1 MRYLKEFIVNP
12 ENQSLLVAEAF
23 GIQEGW
29 RNKIVDVVLPDNLPP
44 IVLITGESGC
54 GKSTLLRMLG
64 SPTEISIP
72 DKPLHA
78 WADTEEESLRLLN
91 AVGLNDASL
100 FVLYFNQLSDS
111 QQARAKMYLYLCQKL
126 KTLFVDEFLST
137 LDRKTAKA
145 LAFSFQKVLRK
156 ENVNLIAATAHGDLL
171 NYLQPDLLIVG
182 RAFPSRWTVT
192 QNQNLAQKPFKIFC
206 QQRDKTAYREHTLGE
221 IHYKGKYT
229 GGRQEY
235 FSATIEEEIVGW
247 LVGKILPG
255 TSQHRI
261 SRVVVHPTYRGCGVG
276 QLLISEYVKLHPDCD
291 TVAAMARFN
300 PVFERAGMLR
310 VKDVVIA
317 TPSTLKEIP
326 LTSLQWAS
334 KQACFDLMAD
344 EKYRVLVAPFAS
356 TQYVN
361 PGGSLNGSKDRK
373 SALTALVKVNQ
384 NAAAAVLWGL
394 RPRTMAKYVGP
405 KHKEFVS
412 SIGTRTCASQEPKSE
427 KC

>member
-1 MRYLKEFIVNP
+1 MRYLKEFIVTP

-29 RNKIVDVVLPDNLPP
+29 QNKIVDVELPDVLPP

-54 GKSTLLRMLG
+54 GKSTLLKMLG
-64 SPTEISIP
+64 SVTDVSIP
-72 DKPLHA
+72 DTPLHA
-78 WADTEEESLRLLN
+78 WAETEEESLCLLN

-100 FVLYFNQLSDS
+100 FVLRFNQLSDS
-111 QQARAKMYLYLCQKL
+111 QQARARMYLYLCRKL
-126 KTLFVDEFLST
+126 KILFVDEFLST

-145 LAFSFQKVLRK
+145 LAFSFQKTLRK
-156 ENVNLIAATAHGDLL
+156 EKVNLIAATAHEDLSE
-171 NYLQPDLLIVG
+171 YLQPDLLVVG
-182 RAFPSRWTVT
+182 RAFPSRWIVIE
-192 QNQNLAQKPFKIFC
+192 NQSAISKPFQISIE
-206 QQRDKTAYREHTLGE
+206 QRDKSAYREHTLGE

-229 GGRQEY
+229 GGKQEY
-235 FSATIEEEIVGW
+235 LSASVGGEIVGW

-276 QLLISEYVKLHPDCD
+276 QLLIGDYMRLHPDCD

-300 PVFERAGMLR
+300 PVFERAGMTR
-310 VKDVVIA
+310 VKDVII
-317 TPSTLKEIP
+317 TPPSQLKSIP

-334 KQACFDLMAD
+334 KQACFDLMAE

-361 PGGSLNGSKDRK
+361 PGGSLNGNKDRK
-373 SALTALVKVNQ
+373 TALSVLVKTNQ
-384 NAAAAVLWGL
+384 SAAAAVLWGL

-405 KHKEFVS
+405 KHKEFCNS
-412 SIGTRTCASQEPKSE
+412 NQF
-427 KC
+427 

>member
-1 MRYLKEFIVNP
+1 MRYLKEFIVTP

-29 RNKIVDVVLPDNLPP
+29 QNKIVDVELPDVLPP

-54 GKSTLLRMLG
+54 GKSTLLKMLG
-64 SPTEISIP
+64 SVTDVPIP
-72 DKPLHA
+72 DTPLHA
-78 WADTEEESLRLLN
+78 WAETEEKSLRLLN

-100 FVLYFNQLSDS
+100 FVLRFNQLSDS

-145 LAFSFQKVLRK
+145 LAFSFQKTLRK
-156 ENVNLIAATAHGDLL
+156 EKVNLIAATAHEDLSE
-171 NYLQPDLLIVG
+171 YLQPDLLVVG
-182 RAFPSRWTVT
+182 RAFPSRWIVVE
-192 QNQNLAQKPFKIFC
+192 NQSVISKPFQISIE
-206 QQRDKTAYREHTLGE
+206 QRDKSAYREHTLGE

-229 GGRQEY
+229 GGKQEY
-235 FSATIEEEIVGW
+235 LSASIDGEIVGW

-276 QLLISEYVKLHPDCD
+276 QLLIGDYMRLHPDCD

-300 PVFERAGMLR
+300 PVFERAGMTR
-310 VKDVVIA
+310 VKDVIIIP
-317 TPSTLKEIP
+317 PSQLKSIP

-334 KQACFDLMAD
+334 KQACFDLMAE

-361 PGGSLNGSKDRK
+361 PGGSLNGNKDRK
-373 SALTALVKVNQ
+373 TALSVLVKTNQ
-384 NAAAAVLWGL
+384 SAAAAVLWGL

-405 KHKEFVS
+405 KHKEFCNS
-412 SIGTRTCASQEPKSE
+412 NQY
-427 KC
+427 